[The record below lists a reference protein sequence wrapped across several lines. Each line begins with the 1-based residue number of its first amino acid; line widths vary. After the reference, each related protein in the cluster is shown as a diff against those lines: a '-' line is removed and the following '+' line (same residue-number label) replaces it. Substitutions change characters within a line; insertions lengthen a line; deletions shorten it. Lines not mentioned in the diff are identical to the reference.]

1 MNVEFVR
8 IDKRALNNFLN
19 FILKLVI
26 ISSIPIVRKEL
37 APIIELVRVHI
48 FIELEQRLICFKA
61 VLLNLL
67 THVF

>member
-26 ISSIPIVRKEL
+26 ISAVPIVREEL
-37 APIIELVRVHI
+37 APIIELVRIDI
-48 FIELEQRLICFKA
+48 FIELEQRLICF
-61 VLLNLL
+61 
-67 THVF
+67 

>member
-19 FILKLVI
+19 FILELVI
-26 ISSIPIVRKEL
+26 ISAVPIVREEL
-37 APIIELVRVHI
+37 APIIELVRIDI

-67 THVF
+67 PHVF